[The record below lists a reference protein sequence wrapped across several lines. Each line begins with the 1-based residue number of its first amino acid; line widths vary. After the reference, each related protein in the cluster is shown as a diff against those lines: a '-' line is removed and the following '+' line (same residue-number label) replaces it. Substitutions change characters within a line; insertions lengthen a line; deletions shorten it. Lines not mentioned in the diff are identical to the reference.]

1 MDNTN
6 LTTIQFA
13 QALFG
18 LEPDTPIAH
27 EFDME
32 FGQTDERW
40 WSCQREHFAM
50 WAITQNTNGVKGYKH
65 KPNTSAMIMYN
76 RIGAPELLLWL
87 IEALHISLGLA
98 TTEFRKFVIE
108 LAKLGRK
115 PKKQCKMIRDKYPYN
130 VVEQWLVQK

>member
-1 MDNTN
+1 MENTN

-13 QALFG
+13 QSLFG
-18 LEPDTPIAH
+18 LEPDTPIAF

-32 FGQTDERW
+32 FGQTEDRW

-76 RIGAPELLLWL
+76 RI
-87 IEALHISLGLA
+87 
-98 TTEFRKFVIE
+98 
-108 LAKLGRK
+108 
-115 PKKQCKMIRDKYPYN
+115 
-130 VVEQWLVQK
+130 